1 MRNPQ
6 LVYQTQSVKVA
17 SPLQLVVKLYDLLI
31 QASYL
36 EDEKKVKDILTT
48 LMHGLDFD
56 HEPAEQ
62 LFSLYQY
69 CKELARK
76 KQFEEIREVLEPL
89 RDTWNQVANK
99 KDVQYS

>member
-6 LVYQTQSVKVA
+6 LIYQTQSVKVA

-31 QASYL
+31 QASYVG
-36 EDEKKVKDILTT
+36 DEKKVKDILTT

-56 HEPAEQ
+56 YEPAEQ

-76 KQFEEIREVLEPL
+76 QKFEEIREVLEPL
-89 RDTWNQVANK
+89 RDAWSQVANK
-99 KDVQYS
+99 TDV

>member
-6 LVYQTQSVKVA
+6 LAYQQQSVKVA

-31 QASYL
+31 QATYM

-76 KQFEEIREVLEPL
+76 KKYEEIRDVLEPL

-99 KDVQYS
+99 TEVSHS

>member
-1 MRNPQ
+1 MMRKPE
-6 LVYQTQSVKVA
+6 LAYQTQSVKIA
-17 SPLQLVVKLYDLLI
+17 TPLELVVKLYDLVI
-31 QASYL
+31 QASYKQ
-36 EDEKKVKDILTT
+36 DEKKVKDILTT

-76 KQFEEIREVLEPL
+76 KQFEEIREVLGPL

-99 KDVQYS
+99 TDV